1 MELLHNVDIPG
12 SNVDEY
18 VKNLDNML
26 NEKQELL
33 TSLKVKITNFRDHLK
48 EEEVLS
54 KKFYEQR
61 SHVAEL
67 FDTESQQHSK
77 LHQLPNED
85 FQLLEDLSEC

>member
-1 MELLHNVDIPG
+1 MVTLIKKVKLFSNLKEMELLHNVDIPG

-33 TSLKVKITNFRDHLK
+33 ISLKVKITNFRDHLK

-54 KKFYEQR
+54 KKFYE
-61 SHVAEL
+61 
-67 FDTESQQHSK
+67 
-77 LHQLPNED
+77 
-85 FQLLEDLSEC
+85 

>member
-1 MELLHNVDIPG
+1 VINCHRAHIDEMVTLIKKVKLFSNLKEMELLHNVDIPG

-33 TSLKVKITNFRDHLK
+33 ISLKVKITNFRDHLK

-54 KKFYEQR
+54 KKFYE
-61 SHVAEL
+61 
-67 FDTESQQHSK
+67 
-77 LHQLPNED
+77 
-85 FQLLEDLSEC
+85 